1 MSDKLVK
8 AANARLKAGKT
19 GIAIEVKGDRLT
31 LRATLPP
38 KPNSAK
44 TKPYQQRIY
53 LSWYAN
59 PAGIKHAEAEA
70 RQVSSDLALDR
81 FDWTRFQDVEAQTEV
96 MPRVDN
102 LIGQFK
108 ADKLSQGIS
117 DRTWKDDYTEVF
129 DKLPQ
134 DAELN
139 PNIILDLVRNTEPN
153 TRTRRRYCLA
163 LSALAKFAKLDID
176 LSQYIGNYSPSK
188 VQPRDIPSDESIQQW
203 YSQIPNPA
211 WQWAFGMLATYGI
224 RPGELLTLNFDD
236 LPILNITGGKTGD
249 RRVYPIYPEWFDYFS
264 LADIK
269 QLNISNSDQCSKQ
282 FRRYEVPFSPYDLR
296 HAWAIRSMEFGLPIE
311 RAAAQMGHSMAVH
324 SQTYHRWISDRHH
337 ARAYETIMLRPDRP
351 RPPLQK
357 R

>member
-1 MSDKLVK
+1 
-8 AANARLKAGKT
+8 
-19 GIAIEVKGDRLT
+19 
-31 LRATLPP
+31 
-38 KPNSAK
+38 
-44 TKPYQQRIY
+44 
-53 LSWYAN
+53 
-59 PAGIKHAEAEA
+59 
-70 RQVSSDLALDR
+70 
-81 FDWTRFQDVEAQTEV
+81 

-188 VQPRDIPSDESIQQW
+188 VQPRDIPSDKLIQEW
-203 YSQIPNPA
+203 YLLIPNTV

-249 RRVYPIYPEWFDYFS
+249 RRVYPIYPEWFEHFS

-269 QLNISNSDQCSKQ
+269 QLNVSSSDQCSKQ
-282 FRRYEVPFSPYDLR
+282 FRRYQVPFSPYDLR

-311 RAAAQMGHSMAVH
+311 LAAAQMGHSMAVH

-337 ARAYETIMLRPDRP
+337 QRAYETIMLRSDRP
-351 RPPLQK
+351 KPPN
-357 R
+357 